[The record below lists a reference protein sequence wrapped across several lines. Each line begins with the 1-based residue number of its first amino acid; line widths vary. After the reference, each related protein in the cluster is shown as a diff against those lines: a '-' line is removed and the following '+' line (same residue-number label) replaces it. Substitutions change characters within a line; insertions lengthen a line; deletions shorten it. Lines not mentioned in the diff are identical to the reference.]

1 MTEKENQITNANVV
15 VEKKEINFYDKML
28 DLRKFEI
35 ENFWKRALFFW
46 GTLALVLIAY
56 SKNDLGHKY
65 QPIIS
70 FIGLLYNIV
79 FSLSLRGSKYW
90 QEHWEVM
97 ATAYENKNNFSLV
110 NEASYEPNFK
120 SFFTYPYRF
129 SVSKLTMLL
138 SDSTV
143 LMWFMLWLKD
153 IISLALS
160 KDQLKDH
167 LFANLYVILFH
178 VVILIYW
185 AFFFSYGKVYHKRK
199 KKEILKNN

>member
-1 MTEKENQITNANVV
+1 MSEKENQATNANMKE
-15 VEKKEINFYDKML
+15 EKKEINFYDKML

-46 GTLALVLIAY
+46 GTLALVLLAY
-56 SKNDLGHKY
+56 SKNDLENKH
-65 QPIIS
+65 QLIIS

-97 ATAYENKNNFSLV
+97 ATEYENKNNFSLV
-110 NEASYEPNFK
+110 NEANYEPDFK

-153 IISLALS
+153 ITLS
-160 KDQLKDH
+160 EDQLKDP
-167 LFANLYVILFH
+167 LFTNPYVILFH

-199 KKEILKNN
+199 KSKNKKPNDLQ